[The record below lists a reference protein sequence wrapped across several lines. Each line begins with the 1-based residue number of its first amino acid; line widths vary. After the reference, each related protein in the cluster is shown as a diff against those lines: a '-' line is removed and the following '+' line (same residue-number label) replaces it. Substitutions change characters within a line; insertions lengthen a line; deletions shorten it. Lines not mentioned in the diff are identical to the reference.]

1 MLVRRA
7 VGRRRREGPQ
17 QLELPCQIYPAPRL
31 STNIYQPSA
40 QWISFVESDRRE
52 ARHLRRR
59 HNQPLSPADRLLRW
73 RRISRQNRQRIEA
86 LQQLCD
92 PVALLELIR
101 WNQAALV
108 NGECEPNNEIDRS
121 ASNQDLN
128 AFLGSLRL
136 LWGQSEPAKRG
147 GWDVPKRT
155 YRTRVDPTLGCW
167 PLVLPWLMADPLLT
181 GQQAMQRLEQEHPG
195 LYLGS
200 LRTLQRRMG
209 EWRVSHA
216 EQVVGQPMGA
226 IRDQQKDN
234 FNSKKPI
241 PARG

>member
-92 PVALLELIR
+92 PVALLELSR

-167 PLVLPWLMADPLLT
+167 PLVCISAACAPCRGGWVSGASAMPNRWSASRWGQSRINKKTTLTARSQFLP
-181 GQQAMQRLEQEHPG
+181 G
-195 LYLGS
+195 
-200 LRTLQRRMG
+200 
-209 EWRVSHA
+209 V
-216 EQVVGQPMGA
+216 
-226 IRDQQKDN
+226 N
-234 FNSKKPI
+234 
-241 PARG
+241 